1 MLWFVGSLKLQEL
14 ERSLTKKRG
23 CVMRVAVKTDAVVDN
38 TAKYFEEISKHSLL
52 TEEERSDLFRRLK
65 LGDKQ
70 AFEILVSANLRLV
83 ASMAN
88 KFLKY
93 ETHLKLDDY
102 IQEGNFGLMV
112 AIKKFDYQLGY
123 KFSTYA
129 KWWIQAY
136 ILKALYSKN
145 RLIYIPPGAFANLS
159 ALRKARKKLWRT
171 SGYEPSMAEIA
182 RYMGIEEEDLLEI
195 ITSTQCVTS
204 LNTPLS
210 GEEDSDE
217 FGNMQ
222 EDTTVRPP
230 EKLVEDSDL
239 AKKVHAEIKLI
250 LSKEDRDIFF
260 LKMSGDTSD
269 NDIAWRYGMSINE
282 LGKAFQTILIRL
294 RASKELRSLV

>member
-1 MLWFVGSLKLQEL
+1 MS
-14 ERSLTKKRG
+14 
-23 CVMRVAVKTDAVVDN
+23 VAVKIDAVNN

-52 TEEERSDLFRRLK
+52 TKEDRNDLFRRLK
-65 LGDKQ
+65 FGDKQ

-83 ASMAN
+83 VSMAN

-102 IQEGNFGLMV
+102 IQEGNFGLMT
-112 AIKKFDYQLGY
+112 AIKKFDYQRGY

-129 KWWIQAY
+129 TWWIQAY
-136 ILKALYSKN
+136 ILKALYNKN
-145 RLIYIPPGAFANLS
+145 RLIYIPPRAFTNLS
-159 ALRKARKKLWRT
+159 ALRKARKKLWMT
-171 SGYEPSMAEIA
+171 SGYEPSIAEIA

-210 GEEDSDE
+210 DEEGSNE
-217 FGNMQ
+217 FGDMQ

-230 EKLVEDSDL
+230 EKLVENLDL
-239 AKKVHAEIKLI
+239 SNKFYAEINRI

-260 LKMSGDTSD
+260 LKMSGDVSD
-269 NDIAWRYGMSINE
+269 NDVASKYGMSIND
-282 LGKAFQTILIRL
+282 LSKAFQTILIRL
-294 RASKELRSLV
+294 RASKELRSLA